1 MRRRISLRKDHAGA
15 LLLIALGA
23 AVLAMGLAYRMGS
36 LSNMGAGFTPVV
48 LGALLV
54 LVGIAIGAT
63 TPIGT
68 PESASVAPAVH
79 DPGGPAEPAR
89 RPEWRGW
96 LCILGGVIAF
106 VLLGEHG
113 GLVPA
118 TFASVFIAAMGD
130 RQNTWRGAALLSLVM
145 VAFGVATF
153 HYGLKLQLP
162 LFAWQ

>member
-1 MRRRISLRKDHAGA
+1 MRRRISLRKDHVGA

-23 AVLAMGLAYRMGS
+23 AVLAMGLGYRMGS
-36 LSNMGAGFTPVV
+36 LSHMGAGFTPVV

-68 PESASVAPAVH
+68 AASAPAAF
-79 DPGGPAEPAR
+79 DPADPAEPAR

-130 RQNTWRGAALLSLVM
+130 RKNTWRGAALLALVM
-145 VAFGVATF
+145 VVFGVATF